1 MKKMWAGRTS
11 GKTDQIADDF
21 NSSIRFDQRMYPE
34 DIAGSIAHAKMLA
47 KRTSLGGPT
56 PESVQ
61 KQVDEVRGKL
71 AEEN

>member
-1 MKKMWAGRTS
+1 
-11 GKTDQIADDF
+11 
-21 NSSIRFDQRMYPE
+21 MYPE

-47 KRTSLGGPT
+47 KQTSLGGPT

-71 AEEN
+71 KIRINRC